1 MKQYL
6 KELRKQFKRADE
18 MMFFCPIQYGRLS
31 SLGSIQTTAYN
42 IKQGLFGPVF
52 LFLFIRRLRFVP
64 VGRWVAECVVVGL
77 GVAVFFCV
85 GFGVAVFFVV
95 FLGAEVF
102 LVVFLGDVVFLVVS
116 VGLGVAV
123 SDGSGVTVTPV

>member
-1 MKQYL
+1 MVIISGINTNSHLIYKTGP
-6 KELRKQFKRADE
+6 ERPC
-18 MMFFCPIQYGRLS
+18 FFVLVYS
-31 SLGSIQTTAYN
+31 S
-42 IKQGLFGPVF
+42 PW
-52 LFLFIRRLRFVP
+52 FVP

-102 LVVFLGDVVFLVVS
+102 FVVFLGDVVFLVVS